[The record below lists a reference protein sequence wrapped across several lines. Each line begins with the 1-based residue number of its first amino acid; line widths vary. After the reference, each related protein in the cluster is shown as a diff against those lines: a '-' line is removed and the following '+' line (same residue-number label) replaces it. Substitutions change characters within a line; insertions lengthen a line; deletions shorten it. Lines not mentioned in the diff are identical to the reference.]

1 MLSRVLHRGSG
12 AAPAEAPTLARADV
26 PAGRRWAWLCA
37 LPLVVMLS
45 FGVTARAQGRTPETF
60 APLAERL
67 LPAVVN
73 ISTTQVMKDRGQQMQ
88 IPQFPPGSP
97 FEEFFKDFF
106 DRQQQ
111 DPNAPPRKATS
122 LGSGFIIDA
131 GAGLVVTNNHVIDG
145 ADEITVILQ
154 DDTNLKAE
162 LVGTD
167 QRTDLAVLRVKPSGG
182 KRLPSLA
189 WGDSDAMKVGDWV
202 VAIGNPFGLG
212 GTVTQGIISARSR
225 DIGGDSYGDFLQT
238 DAAINRG
245 NSGGPLFN
253 MNGDVIGINT
263 AIFSQ
268 SGGSVGIGFAIP
280 SNLAKS
286 VVAQI
291 RSGGK
296 VRRGYLGVQ
305 IQSVTPDLAE
315 SLGIPGTHGVLV
327 GVVNPDTPAGRAGVQ
342 PGDVILTFDGKE
354 VHDSKALQR
363 AVAETAIDKK
373 VAVTL
378 IRKQEK
384 KTVQVAVGELKEEAQ
399 VASANPKQEKPD
411 TGPGQVVEGVGVA
424 VQAISPALKSQFN
437 LADNT
442 KGVVITKVAP
452 TSPAAQRL
460 KPGDVIVEVGQ
471 EPVSSPADVTA
482 KVKKAKDA
490 GQKALLLLVDR
501 QGDLQFLALNIG

>member
-1 MLSRVLHRGSG
+1 MLQRVSTLGAGAVGEAKR
-12 AAPAEAPTLARADV
+12 AAP
-26 PAGRRWAWLCA
+26 RWAVFCA

-45 FGVTARAQGRTPETF
+45 FGVTARAEGRTPETF
-60 APLAERL
+60 APLAEKL
-67 LPAVVN
+67 LPGVVN
-73 ISTTQVMKDRGQQMQ
+73 ISTTQTLQNKGQQQMQ

-106 DRQQQ
+106 DRQGQ

-122 LGSGFIIDA
+122 LGSGFIID
-131 GAGLVVTNNHVIDG
+131 GSGYIVTNNHVIEG

-167 QRTDLAVLRVKPSGG
+167 QRTDLALLKLKDKPS
-182 KRLPSLA
+182 KRLPQVA
-189 WGDSDAMKVGDWV
+189 WGDSDAMHVGDWV

-253 MNGDVIGINT
+253 MNGEVIGINT

-291 RSGGK
+291 RQGGK

-305 IQSVTPDLAE
+305 IQSVTPDLAD

-378 IRKQEK
+378 IRKQER
-384 KTVQVAVGELKEEAQ
+384 KTVQVAVGELKDEAQ
-399 VASANPKQEKPD
+399 VAS
-411 TGPGQVVEGVGVA
+411 TGPKTEKADPGTGQVIEGVGVS
-424 VQAISPALKSQFN
+424 VQAISPQLRSQFSLN
-437 LADNT
+437 DNT
-442 KGVVITKVAP
+442 KGVVITKVPP
-452 TSPAAQRL
+452 TGAAAALRL

-471 EPVSSPADVTA
+471 EPVTSPNDVAA

-490 GQKALLLLVDR
+490 GQKALLLLVDK
-501 QGDLQFLALNIG
+501 QGDLQFLALPIG